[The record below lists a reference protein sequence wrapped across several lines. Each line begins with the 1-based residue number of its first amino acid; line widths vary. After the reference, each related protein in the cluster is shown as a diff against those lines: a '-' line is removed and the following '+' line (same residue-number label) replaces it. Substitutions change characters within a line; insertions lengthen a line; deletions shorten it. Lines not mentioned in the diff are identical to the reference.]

1 MTQNALNDDDQN
13 LFKWLAG
20 GKLLISIIF
29 LGIVSKKLFY
39 TIIY

>member
-1 MTQNALNDDDQN
+1 MTKTAISDDDQN

-29 LGIVSKKLFY
+29 LGTVSFSY
-39 TIIY
+39 Y